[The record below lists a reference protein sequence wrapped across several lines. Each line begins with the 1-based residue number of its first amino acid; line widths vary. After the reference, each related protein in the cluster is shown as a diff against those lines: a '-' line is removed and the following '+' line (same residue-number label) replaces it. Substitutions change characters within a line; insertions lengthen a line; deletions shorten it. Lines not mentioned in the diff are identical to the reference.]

1 MPKQTT
7 KPPRY
12 RLTVTHAALL
22 AAQSRTPPL
31 FKPTIAIR
39 RPDGKVDVAISFN
52 TLDQLQTAALPKE
65 NLSDTLLRLYP
76 PAAPAA

>member
-1 MPKQTT
+1 MPKPTT

-12 RLTVTHAALL
+12 RLTVTHLALL
-22 AAQSRTPPL
+22 AAMSRKPPL
-31 FKPTIAIR
+31 FKPTIALK
-39 RPDGKVDVAISFN
+39 RPDGKVDIGISYN